1 MAVTNHNLLGKA
13 LELPNSGL
21 LIVPDIHVPP
31 CRPIPS
37 STRNAECPAPRLS
50 LNFSLSPSDNSP
62 CAPNSRSVRDATLRF
77 PVGKIHAQ
85 TCLKRGTTVGQAHVI
100 EVLRAW

>member
-62 CAPNSRSVRDATLRF
+62 CAPNGRSVRDATLRL
-77 PVGKIHAQ
+77 PVGKNQCRNLGII
-85 TCLKRGTTVGQAHVI
+85 VGQAYVI